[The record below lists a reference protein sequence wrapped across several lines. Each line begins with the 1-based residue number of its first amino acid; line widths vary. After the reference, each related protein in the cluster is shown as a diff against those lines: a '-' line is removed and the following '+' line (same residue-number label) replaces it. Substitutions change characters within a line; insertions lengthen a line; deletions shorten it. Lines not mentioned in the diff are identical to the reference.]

1 MREPR
6 LRGVSHLL
14 EVTQLASVKVTLE
27 ALLVTT
33 RQMQEVGMLLLL
45 WIPKSRFPES
55 PEISHTEWAWEHHLC
70 YPSKECGIRRGGVW
84 LGERQ
89 AGGGGVDFLW
99 QPRSKPWRTQGQHLG
114 SRSGAAWDTL
124 ATVSGVSGISH
135 AMVLDELVFVYMSEW
150 QRAEPS
156 PRDII
161 WPTGSSHAWSQPY
174 TYIFEWHESNNS
186 LIFA

>member
-55 PEISHTEWAWEHHLC
+55 PEISHTE
-70 YPSKECGIRRGGVW
+70 
-84 LGERQ
+84 
-89 AGGGGVDFLW
+89 
-99 QPRSKPWRTQGQHLG
+99 
-114 SRSGAAWDTL
+114 
-124 ATVSGVSGISH
+124 
-135 AMVLDELVFVYMSEW
+135 
-150 QRAEPS
+150 
-156 PRDII
+156 
-161 WPTGSSHAWSQPY
+161 
-174 TYIFEWHESNNS
+174 
-186 LIFA
+186 